1 MNEKY
6 AKFIDLLKGLTIKIP
21 FLEAMAQMPT
31 YSKEILAKKR
41 RVNEEEVIEVP
52 QLEAS
57 FPPSINLAL
66 QTCILLQASFL
77 SYLGV

>member
-52 QLEAS
+52 QLS
-57 FPPSINLAL
+57 RS
-66 QTCILLQASFL
+66 QRL
-77 SYLGV
+77 STWLFRPAFYFTLRS